1 MERRKHDSTM
11 KRMMRDLK
19 EGAADALDMIS
30 SYRFRESVE
39 YWVQK
44 CYRYRCRKNRSATT
58 H

>member
-30 SYRFRESVE
+30 MLPLQR
-39 YWVQK
+39 K
-44 CYRYRCRKNRSATT
+44 CRILILGSEMLSLLSL
-58 H
+58 